1 MVGTKGYPRL
11 LYFSFETIT
20 KNVNIL
26 LYLCTKLL
34 VLGEHNNLWFLL
46 ILLLL
51 PHQNSPDTL
60 PLISLEASALFEC
73 HNFSF
78 LFSFFIYQKYQY
90 RRKNTCHA
98 ISIGEQEFSQEN
110 HLCWGL
116 FLIKLQAFSP
126 ELKKRLQH
134 KCFLLNISKLL
145 EKLFYRTLPVAASKL
160 RRKKLKRANL
170 RPK

>member
-1 MVGTKGYPRL
+1 M

-78 LFSFFIYQKYQY
+78 LFSFI
-90 RRKNTCHA
+90 KNINTEGKTRHA

-116 FLIKLQAFSP
+116 FLTKLQAFSP
-126 ELKKRLQH
+126 ELKKKLQH